1 MKWYNDYEQTIPKN
15 EWPVNTNN
23 RLKELIYIKKP
34 KTKKEEWQLIWKYCP
49 NVIDWLMYAN
59 DLCPPNE
66 KKDCT
71 KECKDCWHDAIWGG
85 DE

>member
-34 KTKKEEWQLIWKYCP
+34 KTEKEECIFCKCNGCDFCDDYRKPCNYCYQG
-49 NVIDWLMYAN
+49 NEQIGSCLKAN
-59 DLCPPNE
+59 
-66 KKDCT
+66 K
-71 KECKDCWHDAIWGG
+71 GG
-85 DE
+85 AK